1 MGRLNVN
8 VNVNANA
15 GLQGFASGP
24 VRFNSLE
31 YAKALKPKRFPS
43 ESTSADEEK
52 SYQASQD
59 AVNQIK
65 FRHYWDAE
73 VRASVYLNEFLTEN
87 SGWLPQ
93 LKAAI
98 KAEHDELQ
106 DKKGAQLR
114 EMLEIADEREERFA
128 EIIDQHEAEGPIK
141 YWLGMLMIDS
151 GSAPA
156 TYQLIR
162 VARRVGEVVVMCLK
176 EEYGEAR
183 PSQVCPAI
191 MPMIDPPVT
200 PSFPAGHALQ
210 SHLISTCL
218 VAAQRLRDQTD
229 MLVDLAKRIAENRVV
244 AGLHYPLD
252 NKAGETAAG
261 ECFRLLL
268 RGEKFKTLLDAAR
281 AESYLEWNPTQRPEP
296 VVASAAWRP

>member
-8 VNVNANA
+8 VNVSANA

-31 YAKALKPKRFPS
+31 YAKALKPKVFPS
-43 ESTSADEEK
+43 ESTSVAEK
-52 SYQASQD
+52 QRYTEAQD
-59 AVNQIK
+59 AANQK
-65 FRHYWDAE
+65 QFRHYWDAE
-73 VRASVYLNEFLTEN
+73 VRASVYLNEFLTKN
-87 SGWLPQ
+87 TGWQKQVSDL
-93 LKAAI
+93 I
-98 KAEHDELQ
+98 KPKHEELHQ
-106 DKKGAQLR
+106 NKGAQLR
-114 EMLEIADEREERFA
+114 EMLEIADERDERFA
-128 EIIDQHEAEGPIK
+128 EIVDQHEAEGPIK
-141 YWLGMLMIDS
+141 YWLGMLMIDP

-210 SHLISTCL
+210 SHLISKCL
-218 VAAQRLRDQTD
+218 QAAQRLRDQPE
-229 MLVDLAKRIAENRVV
+229 MLFDLSKRIAENRIV

-252 NKAGETAAG
+252 NKAGEIAADK
-261 ECFRLLL
+261 CFDLLL
-268 RGEKFKTLLDAAR
+268 PGEKFTQLLDAAR
-281 AESYLEWNPTQRPEP
+281 GESYLEWNPAPQAPAP
-296 VVASAAWRP
+296 GSQP